1 MGKLAHKYVQNVKK
15 EKSNKFHGYPF
26 LHGFRN
32 LKNRKCK
39 YTFIQIYIY
48 ILVDCFQLIKNKTE
62 IFPKNVLPGSGLM
75 RHSSLI
81 S

>member
-32 LKNRKCK
+32 LKIWNVNTHLFKS
-39 YTFIQIYIY
+39 TYI
-48 ILVDCFQLIKNKTE
+48 F
-62 IFPKNVLPGSGLM
+62 
-75 RHSSLI
+75 
-81 S
+81 

>member
-32 LKNRKCK
+32 LK
-39 YTFIQIYIY
+39 IHIYSNLHIY
-48 ILVDCFQLIKNKTE
+48 F
-62 IFPKNVLPGSGLM
+62 SGL
-75 RHSSLI
+75 LPVNQKQN
-81 S
+81 